1 MPASATDRPLL
12 ALLFRLIGIAG
23 FALMAVCIKLASE
36 SGVHLLELIF
46 WRQFITLPIMLAWAM
61 LAGGLV
67 MLKTARPKAHALRA
81 AYGVVGMLLNFGGVI
96 LLPLAEATT
105 LSYTG
110 PIFAVLLSIVL
121 LKEAVGVWR
130 WSAVIA
136 GFAGIIIIA
145 QPGTGAIPLTGAMVA
160 LGGAFMIA
168 LIAIQIRDLGR
179 TEAPMVI
186 VFWFALATVLVT
198 APALPLVHQPLSGE
212 QWLLLLG
219 IGLFGT
225 WGQVFITMALRF
237 GEVSSVIVMDYSSL
251 IWAALFGWL
260 IFGDLPTLGVWL
272 GAPFVI
278 GSGIVITWRERVLR
292 KARLAA
298 ATPPEGT

>member
-1 MPASATDRPLL
+1 M
-12 ALLFRLIGIAG
+12 G
-23 FALMAVCIKLASE
+23 
-36 SGVHLLELIF
+36 
-46 WRQFITLPIMLAWAM
+46 
-61 LAGGLV
+61 
-67 MLKTARPKAHALRA
+67 
-81 AYGVVGMLLNFGGVI
+81 
-96 LLPLAEATT
+96 
-105 LSYTG
+105 
-110 PIFAVLLSIVL
+110 
-121 LKEAVGVWR
+121 
-130 WSAVIA
+130 
-136 GFAGIIIIA
+136 A